1 LCTSEA
7 SEASTD
13 AEMPTFSHL
22 ELAKVMKENSYS
34 FTDTS
39 NQTKSVRDH
48 ILSGLTLTVENH
60 NDNLEELEEGVKKFV
75 SKTASKYKGHHR
87 SYENFRADFFGNK
100 EEQFFE
106 VPFSVIEKRYK
117 KLQTAA
123 ADPKKKLDQAEISL
137 PAEKAKRITKPFAE
151 KSKWAQYAAAKQ
163 VRDTHEA
170 PAILL
175 AAAQSQ
181 SLAGKKDA
189 SFVMWLEDWSHC
201 SQSQSCNCEAS

>member
-1 LCTSEA
+1 
-7 SEASTD
+7 
-13 AEMPTFSHL
+13 M
-22 ELAKVMKENSYS
+22 
-34 FTDTS
+34 
-39 NQTKSVRDH
+39 
-48 ILSGLTLTVENH
+48 
-60 NDNLEELEEGVKKFV
+60 
-75 SKTASKYKGHHR
+75 ASKYKGHHR

-137 PAEKAKRITKPFAE
+137 PAEKALRMTKPFAE
-151 KSKWAQYAAAKQ
+151 KSKRAQYAAAKQ

-189 SFVMWLEDWSHC
+189 SFVMRKLKDWSHC

>member
-1 LCTSEA
+1 
-7 SEASTD
+7 
-13 AEMPTFSHL
+13 M
-22 ELAKVMKENSYS
+22 
-34 FTDTS
+34 
-39 NQTKSVRDH
+39 RDH
-48 ILSGLTLTVENH
+48 ILSGLTVEDL
-60 NDNLEELEEGVKKFV
+60 NDNLDELEEDIRKFV
-75 SKTASKYKGHHR
+75 SKTASKYEGQHR
-87 SYENFRADFFGNK
+87 SYENFRAKFFGNK

-106 VPFSVIEKRYK
+106 LPFSVIEKRYK

-137 PAEKAKRITKPFAE
+137 PAEKALRMTKPFAE
-151 KSKWAQYAAAKQ
+151 KSKRAQYAAAKQ

-189 SFVMWLEDWSHC
+189 SFVMRKLKDWSHC